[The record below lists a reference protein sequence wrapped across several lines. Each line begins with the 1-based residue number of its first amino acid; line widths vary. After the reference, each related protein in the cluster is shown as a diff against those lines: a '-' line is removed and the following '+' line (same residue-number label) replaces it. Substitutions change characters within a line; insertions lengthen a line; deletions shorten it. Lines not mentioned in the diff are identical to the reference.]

1 MELFW
6 SLEMLTLCHFG
17 GPGREVAL
25 ANLRFMSVS
34 AFFHADVRSFY
45 EGESRV

>member
-6 SLEMLTLCHFG
+6 SLEMLTLCR
-17 GPGREVAL
+17 PGREVAL